1 MSETGNRQQHH
12 DRVDGPAGL
21 LRYHHGQ
28 GELFSRVLDLEAEFL
43 DVVGT
48 KGIHDMKKKR
58 LNMSS
63 SYVFFEKIKI
73 AHFFS
78 FSLLLLIGLD
88 RVFNHIALHKIKDR
102 LWASK

>member
-1 MSETGNRQQHH
+1 VSETGDYLQHH

-28 GELFSRVLDLEAEFL
+28 GELFSRFSDPEAEFL
-43 DVVGT
+43 DVAGT

-58 LNMSS
+58 LKMSS

-73 AHFFS
+73 AFFFS
-78 FSLLLLIGLD
+78 FSLLLLIG
-88 RVFNHIALHKIKDR
+88 
-102 LWASK
+102 